1 MKLHLCESTN
11 TMTVSEFMDSI
22 EDTYNKYFPNSYC
35 AVKFSKNLGK
45 TIWID
50 CYLAK
55 NNKEVSNGYFAN
67 DMFSVSFH
75 IYLPDDAEPS
85 SAMPDSVAL
94 ESTNS
99 WIKVKPSN
107 KYLAF
112 DARKIPFRKSTGNA
126 EKIIGA
132 FDRYVKKLY
141 TIVSEEFEND
151 NIEPKF
157 KSLVA
162 EKI

>member
-1 MKLHLCESTN
+1 
-11 TMTVSEFMDSI
+11 
-22 EDTYNKYFPNSYC
+22 
-35 AVKFSKNLGK
+35 
-45 TIWID
+45 
-50 CYLAK
+50 
-55 NNKEVSNGYFAN
+55 
-67 DMFSVSFH
+67 
-75 IYLPDDAEPS
+75 
-85 SAMPDSVAL
+85 MPDSVTL
-94 ESTNS
+94 ESANS